1 MERCRQKKI
10 ESDYRKELQRTG
22 GGPKPQT
29 PPPEVLEIM
38 DMIPK
43 DFIIDDNKYD
53 SDSIFKKVNK
63 TQSFSENLFDNENIV
78 IEVPSC
84 SGTAKI
90 DHTPRLENQNFINI
104 IDIDHDHAYDSSSEM
119 LREQSLES
127 ESSINRIP
135 KEKNVQKENTR
146 KSSRESERSSVI
158 DELSDQRENESSK
171 KQTKMSKLNKR
182 RKLNTNVDLQQQLF
196 DVMKLERTNRIKNE
210 NEEHKLKMEIL
221 QLQKE
226 LLIKSLSQNNN

>member
-1 MERCRQKKI
+1 MQAKKI